1 MKEWCYQ
8 CSHESLQP
16 SEKGSQA
23 AAKTR
28 MNTCYIIIPLSFC
41 RHEPEKAVKPGVK
54 FEEVYWENVSMQLIQ
69 MK

>member
-1 MKEWCYQ
+1 
-8 CSHESLQP
+8 
-16 SEKGSQA
+16 
-23 AAKTR
+23 

-69 MK
+69 MKWKTRISKSEKTHLAIIKKKGFCFI